1 MRPGIPLGLLT
12 FNQRMLSYERIKAN
26 AEHLMDTYDTGVR
39 LLNDAMREAMPWA
52 TALAMNG
59 TVPRV
64 DQLEKLCTQLLALT
78 LASAVAQQKS

>member
-1 MRPGIPLGLLT
+1 M
-12 FNQRMLSYERIKAN
+12 A
-26 AEHLMDTYDTGVR
+26 TYDTGVH

-64 DQLEKLCTQLLALT
+64 DQLEKLCTQLLAFT
-78 LASAVAQQKS
+78 LVSAVAQ

>member
-1 MRPGIPLGLLT
+1 MAI
-12 FNQRMLSYERIKAN
+12 
-26 AEHLMDTYDTGVR
+26 YDTGVH

-59 TVPRV
+59 TVSRV

>member
-1 MRPGIPLGLLT
+1 
-12 FNQRMLSYERIKAN
+12 
-26 AEHLMDTYDTGVR
+26 
-39 LLNDAMREAMPWA
+39 MPWA

-78 LASAVAQQKS
+78 LASVVAQQKS